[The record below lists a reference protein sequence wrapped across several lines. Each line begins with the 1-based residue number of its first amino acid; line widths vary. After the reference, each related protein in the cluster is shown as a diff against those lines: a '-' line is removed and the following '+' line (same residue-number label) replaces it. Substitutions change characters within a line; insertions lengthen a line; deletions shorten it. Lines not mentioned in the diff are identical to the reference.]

1 MALTQD
7 EMWEMYKASKAK
19 ELGQSA
25 DLYNQ
30 KNQLLDTNLATQQA
44 GMARAKTN
52 AQQGASIANDKLN
65 KYLGQKNL
73 ASGVATGQTGS
84 DFIQANNAY
93 SQNRAGINNDFSA
106 QQRDLLQYYAT
117 GKFQNQQDQFQNE
130 TAINDKWYGRED
142 QARREAE
149 LKKQSEFDSGL
160 ADAKMTF
167 NEAINFYLEGDNKI
181 DSEEEKWLRE
191 QYSKYSGTYGDK
203 LGTYEDIMNMYLQAG
218 KKEAAA
224 TEVAEAEAAEAA
236 TFKNAKD
243 ANQREVKT
251 LNDVT
256 KSIGSSWWGQSG
268 ANRFWGDNPEFEY
281 GGVTYRVQTNDG
293 FDSDTEWY
301 TASAIKSQTS
311 PGKAKIVS
319 YGGKDYLTDGN
330 VIYRVKAK

>member
-7 EMWEMYKASKAK
+7 EIWAMYTKPKAN
-19 ELGQSA
+19 ELNQNT

-30 KNQLLDTNLATQQA
+30 KNQMLDSNLATQQA

-93 SQNRAGINNDFSA
+93 SQNRAAISNDFSA

-117 GKFQNQQDQFQNE
+117 GKFQNQQEQFQNE
-130 TAINDKWYGRED
+130 TAINDKWYERD
-142 QARREAE
+142 YRDKQAAE
-149 LKKQSEFDSGL
+149 LKEQSEFDSGL
-160 ADAKMTF
+160 ADVKDLLQRYYFTAQ
-167 NEAINFYLEGDNKI
+167 EDGKI
-181 DSEEEKWLRE
+181 DDTEQSEWERLM
-191 QYSKYSGTYGDK
+191 S
-203 LGTYEDIMNMYLQAG
+203 MYLPKYGEKLSASQSEWDSYKTTTAG
-218 KKEAAA
+218 QAAA
-224 TEVAEAEAAEAA
+224 AEAEATEAAEAA

-243 ANQREVKT
+243 ANQREAKT
-251 LNDVT
+251 LNDVM
-256 KSIGSSWWGQSG
+256 KSIGSGWWGQSG

-281 GGVTYRVQTNDG
+281 GGATYRVQTNDG

-319 YGGKDYLTDGN
+319 YGGEDYLTDGN